1 MGKRN
6 MTHSFKYIRPP
17 CVPGTVPG
25 PGDPAVERGLKT
37 YSAFRKLTFQGRE
50 TDNKLNTKVKY
61 TEC

>member
-1 MGKRN
+1 M
-6 MTHSFKYIRPP
+6 
-17 CVPGTVPG
+17 PGTVPG